1 MIDII
6 EHEGFPAVDGKAYA
20 LTTRDS
26 ERDEDRGEER
36 GEDMAL
42 RWAKQLGA
50 EEVHRIPQSGDM
62 VMWKVSVSRD
72 TEE

>member
-1 MIDII
+1 MPSTRYTVIDII

-26 ERDEDRGEER
+26 ER

-50 EEVHRIPQSGDM
+50 EKVHRIPQSGNM
-62 VMWKVSVSRD
+62 VMWKVSVARD
-72 TEE
+72 TKEE